1 MFKGDHDNATV
12 NIRYAIGLWVISIAL
27 HSADALAWGL
37 YTQVYFAKLLLWAV
51 PLPIP
56 SRYSAITGESGI

>member
-1 MFKGDHDNATV
+1 MLKSDHDNATV

-51 PLPIP
+51 SLF
-56 SRYSAITGESGI
+56 SS